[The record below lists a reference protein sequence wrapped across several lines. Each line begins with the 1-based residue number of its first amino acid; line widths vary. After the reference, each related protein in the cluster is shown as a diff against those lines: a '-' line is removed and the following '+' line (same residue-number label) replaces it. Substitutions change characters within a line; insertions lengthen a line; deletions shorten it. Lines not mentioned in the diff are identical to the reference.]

1 MPLSSMLKMFP
12 GVSGSLFSVATF
24 SSILKM
30 FQQCSGS
37 FFELEL
43 KKDVQQ
49 SYPAPSGSLWK
60 LFANSHVS
68 SKPNCSGTNS
78 ICGVKPAAQDV

>member
-1 MPLSSMLKMFP
+1 MPLSSMLKMFS
-12 GVSGSLFSVATF
+12 GVSGRLFLVATF
-24 SSILKM
+24 SGILKM
-30 FQQCSGS
+30 FQQCSGL

-60 LFANSHVS
+60 LFEITMCLASHYALE
-68 SKPNCSGTNS
+68 GTV
-78 ICGVKPAAQDV
+78 CVE